1 MVFEEEFDS
10 LTVDTALGQITILPQ
25 HAFLVSALVPGEL
38 IARKDGGEQFVHIS
52 GGFLTVEP
60 GSRVTILAD
69 AAERIHELDEK
80 RAQEAVARAKRALAE
95 EKMSA
100 EEVAETEAALSRS
113 LSRLQIVRRHGRR
126 SRSVPGQDVETIS

>member
-95 EKMSA
+95 EKNGGCPS
-100 EEVAETEAALSRS
+100 
-113 LSRLQIVRRHGRR
+113 
-126 SRSVPGQDVETIS
+126 SVPPRRANASRTRKRFCHPERSEGSPC